1 MPRNKKELFRKK
13 NQRKRFKSKKLQWLS
28 RKLKRVDSVKVNRRL
43 PQLQEGRLKNRRKLL
58 RLKLL
63 LNKSKQRKK

>member
-13 NQRKRFKSKKLQWLS
+13 NQRMRFKSKKLQWLS